1 LGDGPIE
8 DHPIW
13 VIRGRLGSID
23 DKEGTLNYA
32 IRIRGHLGP
41 TMLSAFPELS
51 SEVDGQDTVLSGVV
65 PDQAALHGVL
75 SRIEAMGLELVE
87 VRRLPTDAEPP

>member
-1 LGDGPIE
+1 
-8 DHPIW
+8 
-13 VIRGRLGSID
+13 V
-23 DKEGTLNYA
+23 NYA

-41 TMLSAFPELS
+41 SMLSAFPDLR

-87 VRRLPTDAEPP
+87 VRRLPTDAEPGS